1 MVALH
6 KFSNNHFDDAVI
18 GSSPLMMIKAI
29 QLAKSGR
36 RVILID
42 RNKNLGGNWQTS
54 KIKNNGKVDKVEVAC
69 HLIEFFP
76 GIYDLLEKYS
86 GTSFVILKPQPIRV
100 FYKTIKLNYLSN
112 FLLIITGFRLII
124 GSIKSYIDL
133 WRGFTKDYNKII
145 NFKIK
150 LNTYINY
157 QVKNIFQNNK
167 IKGPLD
173 GFVTFIDK
181 LYDKALN
188 ENVYFLNM
196 DVRKLKLKK
205 SKWHIIGENKN
216 LIYSKKIHIT
226 TSTNLKFISPGNFT
240 ADVIKFKQK
249 KSVIVDVMNTDIK
262 LTQTYIAFWNDPL
275 ISRIS
280 KVDMPSPIKSFQR
293 FLVEIK
299 EVKSIKF
306 LDLRKAIFQYMVNIE
321 LVFKKA
327 KIKII
332 DIVKCEYVENINQLP
347 SGKLDYN
354 LWTYHSAGNLA
365 AGLACWKN
373 E

>member
-1 MVALH
+1 MIALY
-6 KFSNNHFDDAVI
+6 KFSNKHFDDAVI

-36 RVILID
+36 SVILID
-42 RNKNLGGNWQTS
+42 RNKNLGGNWQTT
-54 KIKNNGKVDKVEVAC
+54 KIKNNGKVEVAC

-86 GTSFVILKPQPIRV
+86 GTSFVTLKPQPIRV
-100 FYKTIKLNYLSN
+100 FYKTIKLNYSSN
-112 FLLIITGFRLII
+112 FLLIITGFRLIV
-124 GSIKSYIDL
+124 GLIKSYIDL

-150 LNTYINY
+150 LNTYITY

-181 LYDKALN
+181 LYEKAIN

-196 DVRKLKLKK
+196 DVHKLKLKK
-205 SKWHIIGENKN
+205 RKWHIIGENKN

-240 ADVIKFKQK
+240 ADVMKFKQK

-262 LTQTYIAFWNDPL
+262 LIQTYLAFWNDPL

-280 KVDMPSPIKSFQR
+280 KVDMQGPIKSFQR

-299 EVKSIKF
+299 GVKFIK
-306 LDLRKAIFQYMVNIE
+306 LLNLRNAIFQCMVNAKLI
-321 LVFKKA
+321 FKKA
-327 KIKII
+327 NIKIVE
-332 DIVKCEYVENINQLP
+332 IVKCEFVENINQLP

-354 LWTYHSAGNLA
+354 LWAYHSSGNLA
-365 AGLACWKN
+365 AGLAYWKN
-373 E
+373 K